1 MPTLY
6 NCGRGSPVS
15 KIVNSRGS
23 IQRREARQCQ
33 GGPLS
38 SRHSGGMS
46 EGRSV
51 WATRI
56 RRSSAALRRP
66 SWRRGSRSILR
77 RQERSIPIAGAQ
89 GCYSPPIPLPLQ
101 LRGLHRHGDRR
112 SMDNFRMADHT
123 GLIWSNSESRSIRP
137 ERLHRSQK
145 RRALAVR
152 RRLWWQPSNW
162 RSTCNLDCMVVD
174 GPAERRKAVRN
185 ALELGQHETRSAVTP
200 TLGGTATRFLS
211 EGPRWD

>member
-1 MPTLY
+1 MPTLC
-6 NCGRGSPVS
+6 NCGRGSPSS
-15 KIVNSRGS
+15 KSL
-23 IQRREARQCQ
+23 RRAQ
-33 GGPLS
+33 S
-38 SRHSGGMS
+38 SGAKPAG
-46 EGRSV
+46 V
-51 WATRI
+51 KATRI

-211 EGPRWD
+211 EGRRWD

>member
-1 MPTLY
+1 MATAGPWITSGWPTY
-6 NCGRGSPVS
+6 
-15 KIVNSRGS
+15 
-23 IQRREARQCQ
+23 
-33 GGPLS
+33 
-38 SRHSGGMS
+38 
-46 EGRSV
+46 
-51 WATRI
+51 
-56 RRSSAALRRP
+56 
-66 SWRRGSRSILR
+66 
-77 RQERSIPIAGAQ
+77 
-89 GCYSPPIPLPLQ
+89 
-101 LRGLHRHGDRR
+101 
-112 SMDNFRMADHT
+112 T

-145 RRALAVR
+145 RRALAVQ

-211 EGPRWD
+211 EGRRWD